1 MNADALSWAKHPDEP
16 TAEENKEHQEDNEVG
31 EMKITFAF
39 ELQGDSEEI
48 GIEIQKFAGYLPA
61 VHSMNPESRY
71 EVIEGNELRKS

>member
-1 MNADALSWAKHPDEP
+1 M
-16 TAEENKEHQEDNEVG
+16 G

-71 EVIEGNELRKS
+71 EVIEGNELRKL